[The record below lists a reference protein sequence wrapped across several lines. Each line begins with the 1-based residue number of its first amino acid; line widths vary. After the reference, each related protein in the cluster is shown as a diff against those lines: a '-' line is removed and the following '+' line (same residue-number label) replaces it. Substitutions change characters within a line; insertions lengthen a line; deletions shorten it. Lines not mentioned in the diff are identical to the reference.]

1 MARQKRRVTSSK
13 VPQKVALPA
22 YRYSPS
28 KSISPPD
35 EAPQSSGYDSSKGE
49 SSPPGSA
56 DRDDPNTSSTDDSHT
71 TSSSGGLGQIP
82 VRPRKRFTTEETA
95 SLEQVY
101 RRSKRPTT
109 EIKQRLSRRFNTT
122 MSRIQIWFQ
131 NRRAKEKKG
140 DNNQKASTTAEQESN
155 GNNTLPS
162 DDPEEPESSS
172 STAALFSARRRKA
185 PKRATESL
193 PDGIERSNA
202 TRKHK
207 KQKLPVVSTAI
218 PVTHPFLPSGS
229 YAFTY
234 PNLAASMNSPNV
246 SNPPMTNESYVYP
259 AYAPQPPPHARKYF
273 ISNADWHLPHIFH
286 PPFPQPFQGPQP
298 TEKSAKYVDPR
309 KVVKPEQSDPGA
321 GQAGDPGSSHK
332 SSSRKGKQ
340 KQKTTEIVDSNS
352 EQSSDEEQVKDD
364 L

>member
-22 YRYSPS
+22 FRYSPS

-56 DRDDPNTSSTDDSHT
+56 DHDDPNASSTDDSHA

-82 VRPRKRFTTEETA
+82 VRPRKRFTTEETT

-101 RRSKRPTT
+101 RRSKRPTS
-109 EIKQRLSRRFNTT
+109 EIKQRLSRRFNTS

-140 DNNQKASTTAEQESN
+140 DNNQKASTTVEQESN
-155 GNNTLPS
+155 GNNALPS
-162 DDPEEPESSS
+162 DDPEEPEASS
-172 STAALFSARRRKA
+172 STAALSFSRRRKA

-207 KQKLPVVSTAI
+207 KQKLPTASTAI
-218 PVTHPFLPSGS
+218 PVAHSFLPPGGF
-229 YAFTY
+229 ALAY
-234 PNLAASMNSPNV
+234 PNFAASMNSPNV
-246 SNPPMTNESYVYP
+246 SNPLMTNESYAYS
-259 AYAPQPPPHARKYF
+259 AYASQLPPHARKCF
-273 ISNADWHLPHIFH
+273 ISNADWHPTHVFH
-286 PPFPQPFQGPQP
+286 SPFPQPFQGPQP
-298 TEKSAKYVDPR
+298 TEKSVEYVDPK
-309 KVVKPEQSDPGA
+309 KVVKPEQSNTGA
-321 GQAGDPGSSHK
+321 DQAGDPGSSHR

-340 KQKTTEIVDSNS
+340 KQKTTEIVDSNP